1 MTLNSRTADGE
12 DVLKFSERTAK
23 LHESSSREEPIMKHI
38 ISAALAVL
46 GLSVFAAPVL
56 AQQYPSRTVTII
68 VPYSA
73 GGPTDETARV
83 VAHAL
88 SEKLKQNFIV
98 QNVTGGGTNIA
109 TNQVAHAAPDGYTLL
124 LHNLAISAN
133 VTLYKGLP
141 FDTEKDLTPVMF
153 INRNPLV
160 LVGRKSLEPNTL
172 TKLIAWMKTRRAK
185 AAIAGFGTTGH
196 LATMLFAQ
204 EAKLAIDLIPYR
216 GGAPVMTDLIGG
228 HVDLFFGT
236 PQQVA
241 QQVTVGQ
248 LKAYGITTK
257 EKSPQLPA
265 AESFVQAFGPKFEI
279 QYWQALFAPS
289 GTPDSVINKLNS
301 ELEEIVSDPAILKTW
316 AAEGVSA
323 FPKDER
329 APAAGRAILKSE
341 IARWGQVI
349 RDNNIHIEQ

>member
-1 MTLNSRTADGE
+1 
-12 DVLKFSERTAK
+12 
-23 LHESSSREEPIMKHI
+23 MKRVV
-38 ISAALAVL
+38 SAALAVF
-46 GLSVFAAPVL
+46 GLFAFAAPSL
-56 AQQYPSRTVTII
+56 AQPYPNRTVTII

-83 VAHAL
+83 VARSL

-133 VTLYKGLP
+133 VTLYKALP

-160 LVGRKSLEPNTL
+160 LVGRKTLEPNTL
-172 TKLIAWMKTRRAK
+172 TELIAWMKSHRAK
-185 AAIAGFGTTGH
+185 AAIAGYGTTGH

-216 GGAPVMTDLIGG
+216 GGAPIMTDIIGG
-228 HVDLFFGT
+228 HVDLFCGT
-236 PQQVA
+236 PQQVG
-241 QQVTVGQ
+241 QQVTAGQ
-248 LKAYGITTK
+248 LKAYGITAK
-257 EKSPQLPA
+257 EKSPQLPT
-265 AESFVQAFGPKFEI
+265 AESFVQMFGPKFEI

-289 GTPDSVINKLNS
+289 GTPDSVIDELNS
-301 ELEEIVSDPAILKTW
+301 ALQEIVSDPAILKAW

-329 APAAGRAILKSE
+329 SPAAGRAMLKSE

-349 RDNNIHIEQ
+349 RDNNIRIDQ

>member
-1 MTLNSRTADGE
+1 M
-12 DVLKFSERTAK
+12 
-23 LHESSSREEPIMKHI
+23 MKRVG
-38 ISAALAVL
+38 SAALAVL
-46 GLSVFAAPVL
+46 GLFAFAAPSL

-68 VPYSA
+68 VPYAA
-73 GGPTDETARV
+73 GGPTDEVARV
-83 VAHAL
+83 FANAL
-88 SEKLKQNFIV
+88 STKLKQQFIV

-109 TNQVAHAAPDGYTLL
+109 TNRVAHAAPDGYTLL

-133 VTLYKGLP
+133 VTLYKELT

-160 LVGRKSLEPNTL
+160 LVGRKTLEPNTL
-172 TKLIAWMKTRRAK
+172 TELLAWMKTHRAK
-185 AAIAGFGTTGH
+185 AAIAGYGTTGH
-196 LATMLFAQ
+196 LATTLFAQ
-204 EAKLAIDLIPYR
+204 ETKLALDQIPYR

-236 PQQVA
+236 PQQLM
-241 QQVTVGQ
+241 QQIAAGQ

-257 EKSPQLPA
+257 EKSSQLPA
-265 AESFVQAFGPKFEI
+265 AESFVQVFGPKFEI

-289 GTPDSVINKLNS
+289 GTPDSVIDMLNS
-301 ELEEIVSDPAILKTW
+301 ELQEIVSDPAILKTW

-329 APAAGRAILKSE
+329 SPAAGRAILKSE

-349 RDNNIHIEQ
+349 RDNNIRIEQ

>member
-1 MTLNSRTADGE
+1 
-12 DVLKFSERTAK
+12 
-23 LHESSSREEPIMKHI
+23 MKRVVP
-38 ISAALAVL
+38 AALAVL
-46 GLSVFAAPVL
+46 GFLAVAAPVL
-56 AQQYPSRTVTII
+56 AQPYPSRTVTII

-83 VAHAL
+83 VARSLA
-88 SEKLKQNFIV
+88 EKLKQNFIV

-109 TNQVAHAAPDGYTLL
+109 SNQVAHAAPDGYTLL

-133 VTLYKGLP
+133 VTLYKELP

-160 LVGRKSLEPNTL
+160 LVGRKALEPNTL
-172 TKLIAWMKTRRAK
+172 TELVAWMKTHRAK
-185 AAIAGFGTTGH
+185 AAIAGYGTTGH

-216 GGAPVMTDLIGG
+216 GGAPVMTDILGG

-236 PQQVA
+236 PQQLA
-241 QQVTVGQ
+241 QQVAAGQ
-248 LKAYGITTK
+248 IKAYGITTK
-257 EKSPQLPA
+257 EKSLQFPTA
-265 AESFVQAFGPKFEI
+265 DSFVEVFGPKFEI
-279 QYWQALFAPS
+279 QYWQALFAPA
-289 GTPDSVINKLNS
+289 GTPAAVIDKLNS
-301 ELEEIVSDPAILKTW
+301 ALQEVVSDPTILKMW

-329 APAAGRAILKSE
+329 SPAAGRAILKRE

>member
-1 MTLNSRTADGE
+1 
-12 DVLKFSERTAK
+12 
-23 LHESSSREEPIMKHI
+23 MKRVV
-38 ISAALAVL
+38 SAALAVF
-46 GLSVFAAPVL
+46 GLFAFAAPSL
-56 AQQYPSRTVTII
+56 AQLYPNRTVTII

-83 VAHAL
+83 VARSL

-133 VTLYKGLP
+133 VTLYKALP

-160 LVGRKSLEPNTL
+160 LVGRKTLEPNTL
-172 TKLIAWMKTRRAK
+172 TELITWMKSHRAK
-185 AAIAGFGTTGH
+185 AAIAGYGTTGH

-216 GGAPVMTDLIGG
+216 GGAPVMTDIIGG

-236 PQQVA
+236 PQQVG
-241 QQVTVGQ
+241 QQVTAGQ
-248 LKAYGITTK
+248 LKAYGITAK
-257 EKSPQLPA
+257 EKSPQLPT
-265 AESFVQAFGPKFEI
+265 AESFVQMFGPKFEI

-289 GTPDSVINKLNS
+289 GTPDSVIDELNS
-301 ELEEIVSDPAILKTW
+301 ALQEIVSDPAILKAW

-329 APAAGRAILKSE
+329 SPAAGRAMLKSE

-349 RDNNIHIEQ
+349 RDNNIRIDQ

>member
-1 MTLNSRTADGE
+1 
-12 DVLKFSERTAK
+12 
-23 LHESSSREEPIMKHI
+23 MKPVVT
-38 ISAALAVL
+38 AALAVF
-46 GLSVFAAPVL
+46 GLVALAAPVL
-56 AQQYPSRTVTII
+56 AQPFPNRTVTII

-83 VAHAL
+83 VARAL

-109 TNQVAHAAPDGYTLL
+109 SNQVAHAAPDGYTLL
-124 LHNLAISAN
+124 LHNLAIAAN
-133 VTLYKGLP
+133 VTLYKALP

-160 LVGRKSLEPNTL
+160 LVGRKDLEPNTL
-172 TKLIAWMKTRRAK
+172 NELIVWMKTHRAK
-185 AAIAGFGTTGH
+185 AAVAGFGTTGH
-196 LATMLFAQ
+196 LATNIFLQ
-204 EAKLAIDLIPYR
+204 ETKLAADTIPYR
-216 GGAPVMTDLIGG
+216 GGAPLVTDLLGG

-236 PQQVA
+236 PQQLA
-241 QQVTVGQ
+241 PQIAAGK

-257 EKSPQLPA
+257 EKSSLLPA
-265 AESFVQAFGPKFEI
+265 AESFVQVFGPKFEI

-289 GTPDSVINKLNS
+289 ATPDAVMNELNS
-301 ELEEIVSDPAILKTW
+301 ALQEIVSDPAILKAW

-323 FPKDER
+323 FPKNELS
-329 APAAGRAILKSE
+329 PAGGRALLKSE

-349 RDNNIHIEQ
+349 RDNNIRIEQ